1 MTDDLI
7 SFKEYDYSSINRI
20 HRLEQMVQT
29 LSSQLNDALLE
40 IASLRQQLYDHTKC
54 FHDNEPRS
62 RFTIQHI
69 PKGAMHKSS
78 SSEAILIDV

>member
-1 MTDDLI
+1 MTEDLI
-7 SFKEYDYSSINRI
+7 SFEDRDYTSTNRI
-20 HRLEQMVQT
+20 HRLEQMVKA

-40 IASLRQQLYDHTKC
+40 ITSLRQQLCDHINF

-62 RFTIQHI
+62 RFTIQHV
-69 PKGAMHKSS
+69 PRGVMHESS